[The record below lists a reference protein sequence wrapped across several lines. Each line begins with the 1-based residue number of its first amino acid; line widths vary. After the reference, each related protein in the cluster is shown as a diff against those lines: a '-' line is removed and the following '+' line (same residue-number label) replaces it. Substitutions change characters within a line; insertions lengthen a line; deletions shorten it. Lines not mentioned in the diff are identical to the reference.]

1 MKKIFFVPLVVLVVV
16 VLDIANRAF
25 CQYAYSNVPEN
36 STMEGNYIYELN
48 RHCSDLL
55 VVGASRAVH
64 HYNTPMM
71 EDSLGLKCFN
81 AGMDGEGIVYQYLC
95 ICRALQN
102 SSLKYVILDLGES
115 QVDGQWDFQTKSYR
129 IYYWQNDSARSY
141 YDSVEPL
148 YKRLFML
155 SSFYQYNGRFVNAIR
170 CFAPSDNRTN
180 KGYSAI
186 PYNGSPSDYIF
197 WEKDEPFSISEEG
210 LDYMKRIVKL
220 CKDNN
225 VELILCLSPTLIYN
239 PNYSKCISEF
249 AKQNSVRL
257 FDNSHNPDFVND
269 RYLFKDAV
277 HLNEVGA
284 DKYTRTL
291 IHFLNIH
298 MAEKC

>member
-1 MKKIFFVPLVVLVVV
+1 MKKIFFIPLVVLVIA

-36 STMEGNYIYELN
+36 STMEGNYIYQLN
-48 RHCSDLL
+48 NRQSDVL

-81 AGMDGEGIVYQYLC
+81 AGMDGEGIVYQYLS

-102 SSLKYVILDLGES
+102 RPLKYVLLDLGES
-115 QVDGQWDFQTKSYR
+115 QVDGQWDFQTNSYK
-129 IYYWQNDSARSY
+129 IYYWQNDSARAY
-141 YDSVEPL
+141 FNSVEPL

-155 SSFYQYNGRFVNAIR
+155 SSFYQYNGRLVNAIR

-186 PYNGSPSDYIF
+186 PCNGNPSDYVF
-197 WEKDEPFSISEEG
+197 GEKDEPFSISEEG
-210 LDYMKRIVKL
+210 LDYMKRIVNL

-225 VELILCLSPTLIYN
+225 VELIICLSPTLTCN
-239 PNYSKCISEF
+239 PSYTKCIYEF

-257 FDNSHNPDFVND
+257 FDNTNNPNFVYD

-277 HLNEVGA
+277 HMNEVGA
-284 DKYTRTL
+284 DKYTKNL
-291 IHFLNIH
+291 ITYL
-298 MAEKC
+298 KSL